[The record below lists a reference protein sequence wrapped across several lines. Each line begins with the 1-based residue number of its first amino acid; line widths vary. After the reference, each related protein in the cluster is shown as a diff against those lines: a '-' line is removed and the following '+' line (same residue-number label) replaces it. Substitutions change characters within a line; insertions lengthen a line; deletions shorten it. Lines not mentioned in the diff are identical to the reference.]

1 MAQAVLSSK
10 RWAGQEDHALLSNVR
25 AFQLRRTTPDWTAIA
40 LALGRTDSPEQCRQR
55 YHKLSARPNALKRAE
70 SSWAE
75 GNAVPFAA
83 SLLQRAKQRRV
94 EAKLAWPHATTTTR
108 CNIMSHTS
116 LMGVLASPSDGRWQ
130 EDQRTRQQTSDERLA
145 PPTGVHAHVALPNS
159 LPHALTV
166 VPRLAGE
173 CEHLDAW
180 WMEDLEDLVEMTFA
194 GGTAMEM
201 ESGETD
207 VVAAALAAE
216 FVAAGLTTETWD
228 ITMLPD
234 QCMEHVLQLVVEL
247 KPGAEALNTIL
258 DMACVCTA
266 FRSMCMQVVV
276 GTTLGHAMEWWRC
289 LLACRVKLMQKL
301 TWREGEMVNGDGT
314 GNGMEDW
321 WRSKNM
327 GWCVRSK
334 RVAAGWPFLIT
345 EALAEQ
351 LVCWGHLLGLAN
363 PPHTIAQGFHI
374 QVASCLP

>member
-25 AFQLRRTTPDWTAIA
+25 AFQLRRTTRDWTAIA
-40 LALGRTDSPEQCRQR
+40 LALGLTDSPEQCRQR
-55 YHKLSARPNALKRAE
+55 YHKLFARPNALKRAE

-116 LMGVLASPSDGRWQ
+116 LMGVLTSPSDGRWQ

-145 PPTGVHAHVALPNS
+145 PPTGVHAHAALPNSLPDSLTMVPRIAAGAPCVPEVGAGTQALTIGDAGSPFAARASSDERLASQTGVHAHVALPNS

-173 CEHLDAW
+173 CEHLDAA

-266 FRSMCMQVVV
+266 FRSMCMQDSGSGYHV
-276 GTTLGHAMEWWRC
+276 GSR
-289 LLACRVKLMQKL
+289 
-301 TWREGEMVNGDGT
+301 
-314 GNGMEDW
+314 NGM
-321 WRSKNM
+321 
-327 GWCVRSK
+327 
-334 RVAAGWPFLIT
+334 VALPPRLSGQVNAK
-345 EALAEQ
+345 
-351 LVCWGHLLGLAN
+351 AN
-363 PPHTIAQGFHI
+363 LEGR
-374 QVASCLP
+374 